1 GHGRAQRPRR
11 GHRPGRAHSSGA
23 ELRPRPRHLE
33 YQILVLRAARAVRP
47 AGAEA
52 IVSRGPAPRIRVG
65 LALAC
70 AGLTAGCGAQAA
82 TVAVTRPPAVTASLS
97 TSLTTAQGTWAIAVM
112 GGSAASHNNFWQL
125 FVRRANTG
133 RWSLA
138 TPEGV
143 ADNGGLVAAGGNRSL
158 VVGFRPSQELAYS
171 PLATSTDA
179 GLNWTPG
186 LLDAALADTPGAIAV
201 GPSGRTLALLQ
212 DGTIEAA
219 PTADDAAAGRWVP
232 LATLKALAASA
243 PGRSC
248 GLKGMTAV
256 SFGPDQNPIVAGSC
270 VRPGAAGVFTDAG
283 GTWRSA
289 GLTLPTG
296 GPGMGTVRVLGLTA
310 IPGGNAAL
318 LAVGTSLLAAWW
330 DGTRWTVSAPV
341 TADGVRAL
349 GFGPGGSAWLL
360 LDSERAETIAGAA
373 GSTWRALPPVPAGTT
388 VLAPPGTGTL
398 APGTGGSYDALAVS
412 GSRLTVWRLARGAWG
427 KVQQITVPV
436 QYGSSG

>member
-1 GHGRAQRPRR
+1 M
-11 GHRPGRAHSSGA
+11 
-23 ELRPRPRHLE
+23 
-33 YQILVLRAARAVRP
+33 
-47 AGAEA
+47 
-52 IVSRGPAPRIRVG
+52 SRGPASRSRVG

-70 AGLTAGCGAQAA
+70 AGLAAGCGTQAA
-82 TVAVTRPPAVTASLS
+82 TVAVIRPPAVTATLS

-112 GGSAASHNNFWQL
+112 GGSAVSHNNFWQL

-143 ADNGGLVAAGGNRSL
+143 ADNGGLVAAGGNGSL

-171 PLATSTDA
+171 PLATSTNA

-219 PTADDAAAGRWVP
+219 PTPDDAAAGRWTP

-248 GLKGMTAV
+248 GLKGVTAV
-256 SFGPDQNPIVAGSC
+256 SFGPDQNPIAAGSC

-289 GLTLPTG
+289 GLTLPTA

-310 IPGGNAAL
+310 IPRGNAAL
-318 LAVGTSLLAAWW
+318 LAVGNSVLAAWW

-360 LDSERAETIAGAA
+360 LDRERAETIAGAA
-373 GSTWRALPPVPAGTT
+373 GSTWRALPPVPAGTA

-398 APGTGGSYDALAVS
+398 APGTAGSYDALAVS

>member
-1 GHGRAQRPRR
+1 
-11 GHRPGRAHSSGA
+11 
-23 ELRPRPRHLE
+23 
-33 YQILVLRAARAVRP
+33 
-47 AGAEA
+47 
-52 IVSRGPAPRIRVG
+52 VSRGPAPRIRAG

-70 AGLTAGCGAQAA
+70 AGLAGLAAGCGAQTG

-112 GGSAASHNNFWQL
+112 GGSAASHDNFWQL

-133 RWSLA
+133 RWSMV

-143 ADNGGLVAAGGNRSL
+143 ADNGGLVAAGGNGAL

-186 LLDAALADTPGAIAV
+186 LLDATLADTPGAIAV

-219 PTADDAAAGRWVP
+219 ATADDAAAGRWVP
-232 LATLKALAASA
+232 LATLTALAASA

-248 GLKGMTAV
+248 GLTGMTAV
-256 SFGPDQNPIVAGSC
+256 SFGPDQNPIAAGSC

-289 GLTLPTG
+289 GLTLPG
-296 GPGMGTVRVLGLTA
+296 DGPGMGTVRVLGLTA
-310 IPGGNAAL
+310 LPGGNAAL
-318 LAVGTSLLAAWW
+318 LAISHPGGNSLLAAWW

-360 LDSERAETIAGAA
+360 LGGERAETIAGA
-373 GSTWRALPPVPAGTT
+373 GSTWRALPPVPAGTK

-398 APGTGGSYDALAVS
+398 APGTGGSYDALAVA
-412 GSRLTVWRLARGAWG
+412 GSRLTVWRLAGGAWG
-427 KVQQITVPV
+427 KVQQISVPV

>member
-1 GHGRAQRPRR
+1 MN
-11 GHRPGRAHSSGA
+11 
-23 ELRPRPRHLE
+23 
-33 YQILVLRAARAVRP
+33 
-47 AGAEA
+47 
-52 IVSRGPAPRIRVG
+52 RGPASRIRIG

-70 AGLTAGCGAQAA
+70 AGLTAGCGTQAA
-82 TVAVTRPPAVTASLS
+82 TVAVTRPPAVIASLS

-256 SFGPDQNPIVAGSC
+256 SFGPDQNPIAAGSC

-289 GLTLPTG
+289 GLTLPG
-296 GPGMGTVRVLGLTA
+296 NDAGMSTVRVLGLTA

-373 GSTWRALPPVPAGTT
+373 GSTWRALPPVPTGTA